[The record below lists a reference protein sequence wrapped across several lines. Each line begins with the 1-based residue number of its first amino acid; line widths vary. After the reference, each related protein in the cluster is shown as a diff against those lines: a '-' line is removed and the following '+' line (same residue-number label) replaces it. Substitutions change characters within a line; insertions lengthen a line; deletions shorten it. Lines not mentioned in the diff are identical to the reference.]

1 MCIVHDKHKR
11 KPLKTI
17 TNGSQSVEAIVVWTE
32 GEGKK
37 TKRNFINCYVFECK
51 QIIKVD
57 SIASGQIEDGLTV
70 RSLNNLLQL
79 S

>member
-1 MCIVHDKHKR
+1 MAPSLLKR
-11 KPLKTI
+11 LLFGLK
-17 TNGSQSVEAIVVWTE
+17 VK
-32 GEGKK
+32 GKK